1 MATGETWFGPDALE
15 RKLVDH
21 LATVDDVLLEH
32 VDAGSQVYGVTYTE
46 KPKSPLAA
54 LGLPGGAAAAPLQAL
69 ALDALTRAAGAGGAA
84 GPGALLSEAQALLRS
99 GGGATPMLRRADE
112 PEPMAARPTDAAEP
126 MARWE
131 GDDTPDSWHL

>member
-1 MATGETWFGPDALE
+1 MGERGATAGEEQDLWGCTRVVRVGQT
-15 RKLVDH
+15 R
-21 LATVDDVLLEH
+21 
-32 VDAGSQVYGVTYTE
+32 
-46 KPKSPLAA
+46 AA
-54 LGLPGGAAAAPLQAL
+54 LGRPGGAAAAPLQAL
-69 ALDALTRAAGAGGAA
+69 ALAALTRAAGAGGAA

>member
-1 MATGETWFGPDALE
+1 MPTLRNVARFTSCDQLLE
-15 RKLVDH
+15 RVHGTPAYCSKYVPP
-21 LATVDDVLLEH
+21 T
-32 VDAGSQVYGVTYTE
+32 TIW
-46 KPKSPLAA
+46 
-54 LGLPGGAAAAPLQAL
+54 APLTVNAVISPK
-69 ALDALTRAAGAGGAA
+69 TAA